1 MLDYGV
7 PPSEWVAVVVCNIKR
22 KLALKLAPVLV
33 LEAVC
38 LHDQRCVFAVAEA
51 NCFSFLLR
59 QICVFYV
66 SESF

>member
-38 LHDQRCVFAVAEA
+38 LHDQRCVFCRRRSKLLFVFAATNLCVL
-51 NCFSFLLR
+51 CF
-59 QICVFYV
+59 
-66 SESF
+66 